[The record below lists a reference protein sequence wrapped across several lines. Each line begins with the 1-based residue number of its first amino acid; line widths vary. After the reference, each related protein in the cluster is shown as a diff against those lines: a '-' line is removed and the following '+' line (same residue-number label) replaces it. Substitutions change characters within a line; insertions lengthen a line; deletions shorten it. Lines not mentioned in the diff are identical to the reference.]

1 MLKLSEKGL
10 DYKLARYWVAIN
22 FFGLFLNLLVPEKLK
37 TSIFE
42 IPISQQLLNI
52 NNLRTT
58 SVRSLN
64 LHTIRKLIEYSFQNM
79 VKEMVAYTFFNILLT
94 ECRSIFW
101 PAEEGTE
108 SERAKFLVKNQ
119 KYIYIYIFSQCSN
132 FLKSEWLTSL
142 RGFAWFLILFGFV

>member
-1 MLKLSEKGL
+1 MFKLSEKGL
-10 DYKLARYWVAIN
+10 DDKLARYWVAIN

-58 SVRSLN
+58 SARSLN

-79 VKEMVAYTFFNILLT
+79 VKEMVAYTFFKILLT

-119 KYIYIYIFSQCSN
+119 KYIYIFSQCSN

-142 RGFAWFLILFGFV
+142 RGFAWFLILFGFA